1 MAMAILCL
9 GRSLRLAYAFIGG
22 AGPDGSVRPVTGVL
36 PMARC
41 LRAACAAWPWR
52 GRTPLRPRSSI
63 RLRSSGMVS
72 MVEPL
77 VTPDRT
83 DDGHAGLDFRPDP
96 PGENRYTEPGR
107 ADGYVGVSSF
117 QIIQQILD
125 DHLEQKGFTD
135 MDPTVD
141 QLRRQLVE
149 AHDDNARLRGLLSRA
164 LKEAPNG
171 LHLEASNELVVQI
184 EAAAGPPWR
193 VNPGAS
199 LPKGAQA
206 QSLAKRMDKL
216 GQVHG
221 RLGDL
226 ATRIRTQESAIA
238 ELLHLAQ
245 TYIDESVPPARSSRS
260 RSAKAAP
267 KRGAV
272 KGGGRRTPRPSTT
285 AGDATSAPPAPAGVT
300 RRAPPRP
307 STRSRKPTRGRSTS

>member
-1 MAMAILCL
+1 
-9 GRSLRLAYAFIGG
+9 
-22 AGPDGSVRPVTGVL
+22 
-36 PMARC
+36 
-41 LRAACAAWPWR
+41 
-52 GRTPLRPRSSI
+52 
-63 RLRSSGMVS
+63 
-72 MVEPL
+72 
-77 VTPDRT
+77 
-83 DDGHAGLDFRPDP
+83 
-96 PGENRYTEPGR
+96 
-107 ADGYVGVSSF
+107 
-117 QIIQQILD
+117 
-125 DHLEQKGFTD
+125 
-135 MDPTVD
+135 
-141 QLRRQLVE
+141 
-149 AHDDNARLRGLLSRA
+149 
-164 LKEAPNG
+164 
-171 LHLEASNELVVQI
+171 VVQI